1 MGIFP
6 FLGLWPVHALG
17 NVCFFN
23 RVRKGLG
30 GRIKVAV
37 SGGGALQKEVNDFF
51 RSVGFNLLEAYGLT
65 ETAPV
70 LSVRNYKHPRPGC
83 VGEIMP
89 SCEVKI
95 VREENGVIAD
105 STPLPSGQKGLVL
118 ARGDQIMKGYYKRPD
133 LTEKII
139 DSDGWLNTGDLGLMT
154 FDGELKLTGRAK
166 DTIVL
171 LGGENIEPAV
181 IERALN
187 ASDFIE
193 SSIVMGQ
200 DKNYLGCLIVPQ
212 RDKIEGYAKANGI
225 EYSSYPELL
234 QKEEI
239 NSFYSKTIHSLVS
252 VSTGFRSCERI
263 NKFILLADSFKTG
276 EELSAKGE
284 MVRPKIVKKYEK
296 EIETMF

>member
-1 MGIFP
+1 MQ
-6 FLGLWPVHALG
+6 
-17 NVCFFN
+17 
-23 RVRKGLG
+23 R
-30 GRIKVAV
+30 
-37 SGGGALQKEVNDFF
+37 EVNDFF

-70 LSVRNYKHPRPGC
+70 LSVRHYKNPRPGC
-83 VGEIMP
+83 VGAIMP

-95 VREENGVIAD
+95 VREENGIIAD
-105 STPLPSGQKGLVL
+105 SAPLAPGQKGLVL
-118 ARGDQIMKGYYKRPD
+118 ARGEQIMKGYYKRPD

-139 DSDGWLNTGDLGLMT
+139 DSEGWLNTGDLGLLT

-181 IERALN
+181 IERAIN
-187 ASDFIE
+187 ASDYID

-200 DKNYLGCLIVPQ
+200 DKNYLGCLIVATK
-212 RDKIEGYAKANGI
+212 DKIEDYAKQNKI
-225 EYSSYPELL
+225 EYSSYAELL

-239 NSFYSKTIHSLVS
+239 NAFYSKIIHSLVS

-263 NKFILLADSFKTG
+263 NKFVLLSDPFKTG

-284 MVRPKIVKKYEK
+284 MIRAKIVKKYEK
-296 EIETMF
+296 EVESMFD